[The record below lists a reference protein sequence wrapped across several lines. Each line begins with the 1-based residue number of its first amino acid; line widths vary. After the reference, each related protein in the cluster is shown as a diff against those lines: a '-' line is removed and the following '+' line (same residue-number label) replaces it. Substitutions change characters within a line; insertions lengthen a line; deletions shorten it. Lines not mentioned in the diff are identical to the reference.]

1 MSTPQHNSTS
11 PTGRKRPGGAR
22 FSTATLLRSGTVAAI
37 AAVSALLLWGT
48 GTFETFEARTWDAR
62 ARFFASRQEP
72 DQRVVLILLDQ
83 ASLDWARDAMG
94 LTWPWPREV
103 YSYLVNFVGRA
114 DAEALA
120 FDVLYLEPSAFGVFD
135 DQAFGASIA
144 QYERFVGSAFFG
156 QETGTV
162 LQWPLDVP
170 PPRVQAVRTA
180 AASGGDRDPVLEYNY
195 PRAAFPIPEV
205 SQTSRILANVQLEPD
220 NDGVYRRA
228 RPLVMFDGQVVP
240 SLGLAT
246 LLASL
251 EAGSSGA
258 GAGIEGDGGAD
269 GEGGTVITL
278 ELDGTILRV
287 GDHAIPLDSQGRVIL
302 QFKNERGR
310 HRDFSAAAILQSEI
324 QLLSGEEPLIDPAEL
339 DGAYVLFGFSAPG
352 LFDLRTSPITSL
364 VPGVDIHATL
374 LENLLSDDFIRP
386 FPVWGTVALTLLLVL
401 ASAVIAT
408 TMTGTGRTVVSYL
421 VLLPVPTVVAFV
433 GYHTGYWVPLLLPTV
448 GVGLALVGSSL
459 ANYATEGKQKRYIK
473 NAFQQYLSPAVIEEL
488 IQDPG
493 RLRLGGE
500 RRELS
505 IFFSD
510 LQGFTSLS
518 EGLSPEDLT
527 ALLNEYLSAMTDII
541 HDEGGTVDKYEGDAI
556 IAFWNA
562 PLPQEDHAERA
573 VRAALRCQQKLA
585 ELRPVFAARVGKELL
600 MRIGINSGPAVVG
613 NMGSRTRFDYTMLGD
628 SVNLAAR
635 LEGINKQ
642 FGTYT
647 MISHATLSRT
657 GSLFAARELSR
668 VAVVGRAEPVVV
680 FEPYF
685 PDEYE
690 RERPR
695 LEAFRDGLQAYYAG
709 DFADAEAR
717 FSRIS
722 AQDPPAAH
730 YLPRC
735 RELQEQAPVEWN
747 GVWVMTS
754 K

>member
-1 MSTPQHNSTS
+1 MSALQPDHTPRT
-11 PTGRKRPGGAR
+11 AR
-22 FSTATLLRSGTVAAI
+22 VFTAALLRGSIVAAI
-37 AAVSALLLWGT
+37 AAACALLLWFSGAL
-48 GTFETFEARTWDAR
+48 ETFEARTWDAR
-62 ARFFASRQEP
+62 ARFFASRREP

-114 DAEALA
+114 NTEALA

-135 DQAFGASIA
+135 DQAFGTAIA

-170 PPRVQAVRTA
+170 LPRVEAVRTA
-180 AASGGDRDPVLEYNY
+180 AAGRGERDPVLEYRY

-205 SQTSRILANVQLEPD
+205 SQNSRVLSNVQLEPD
-220 NDGVYRRA
+220 SDGVYRRA
-228 RPLVMFDGQVVP
+228 RPIVMFDGQVVP

-246 LLASL
+246 WLASL
-251 EAGSSGA
+251 EAGSA
-258 GAGIEGDGGAD
+258 L
-269 GEGGTVITL
+269 TL
-278 ELDGTILRV
+278 ELDGNTLRA
-287 GDHAIPLDSQGRVIL
+287 GEHSIPLDASGRVIL

-324 QLLSGEEPLIDPAEL
+324 QLLSGEEPLVDPTEL

-364 VPGVDIHATL
+364 VPGVDVHATL

-386 FPVWGTVALTLLLVL
+386 FPVWGAVALTVLLVL
-401 ASAVIAT
+401 ASALIAT
-408 TMTGTGRTVVSYL
+408 LIAGAGPTVVAYL
-421 VLLPVPTVVAFV
+421 VLLPVPTVAAFI
-433 GYHTGYWVPLLLPTV
+433 GYHGGYWVPLLLPTV
-448 GVGLALVGSSL
+448 GVGLALVGSSV

-473 NAFQQYLSPAVIEEL
+473 NAFQQYLSPDVIEEL

-562 PLPQEDHAERA
+562 PLAQEDHAERA

-585 ELRPVFAARVGKELL
+585 ELRPVFAERVGKELF

-680 FEPYF
+680 YEPFF
-685 PDEYE
+685 PDEFE

-695 LEAFRDGLQAYYAG
+695 LDAFRDGLQSYYAG
-709 DFADAEAR
+709 NFADAEAR
-717 FSRIS
+717 FTRIS
-722 AQDPPAAH
+722 TQDPPAAH
-730 YLPRC
+730 YLARC
-735 RELQEQAPVEWN
+735 RELQEQPPLEWD